1 MKRIFPDTIEAYNKF
16 GVYSSLSE
24 AMEDKLYQ
32 EYLDLCPTI
41 QEFFCRVS
49 NKKAIE
55 AGVKMDLVS
64 KSKKSANKKK
74 IITFRRIMNL
84 FRIIPSRQP
93 NKKDPA
99 PSWTRVSYG
108 LYGTDNNGYPC
119 GIWLEYLWNPLDV
132 FVGSILDI
140 VDDAPYQLAIAIS
153 DLYRKTR
160 WKEFCELSKN
170 VSFISRLPTTS
181 S

>member
-55 AGVKMDLVS
+55 AGVKMGIVS

-74 IITFRRIMNL
+74 IITLRRIMNL
-84 FRIIPSRQP
+84 FRTIPSRLP
-93 NKKDPA
+93 NEKDPA
-99 PSWTRVSYG
+99 PSWTSIYYG
-108 LYGTDNNGYPC
+108 FYGTNKNIYPT
-119 GIWLEYLWNPLDV
+119 GVWLEYLWNPLDV

-140 VDDAPYQLAIAIS
+140 ADDDPYQLAIAIS
-153 DLYRKTR
+153 DLYRMTR
-160 WKEFCELSKN
+160 WKEFCELSKMYLSKN
-170 VSFISRLPTTS
+170 T
-181 S
+181 